1 MTKRQKPMM
10 RRRDAATYID
20 RSPNTVRRL
29 FKEGILE
36 GEHGEDGVLWLTV
49 ESLDRFNANP
59 VPKGRPAGTGLKKPA
74 RSKAKQKLREYNRD
88 KQRERRARM
97 RQARAGRK
105 AAKQGAA
112 SAGNR

>member
-1 MTKRQKPMM
+1 MTKRPIPVM
-10 RRRDAATYID
+10 RRKDAATYIG

-49 ESLDRFNANP
+49 ESLDRFNENP

-74 RSKAKQKLREYNRD
+74 RSKAQQLLREYNRE
-88 KQRERRARM
+88 KQRERRARL
-97 RQARAGRK
+97 
-105 AAKQGAA
+105 AAKGGKATKRRT
-112 SAGNR
+112 AGDGGR